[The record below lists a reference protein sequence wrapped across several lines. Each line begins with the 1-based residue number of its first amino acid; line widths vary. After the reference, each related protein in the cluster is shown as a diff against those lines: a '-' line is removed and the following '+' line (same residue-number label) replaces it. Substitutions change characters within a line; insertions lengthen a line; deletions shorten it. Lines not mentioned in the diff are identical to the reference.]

1 MENHL
6 RFLTEWR
13 LEQTMIYGRSITD
26 RPCLVTHAEDY
37 KQKIRRKFHHYDSIS
52 CSSEA
57 KRTKDCW
64 IQQRFSVQIQQ
75 IQSIAKFFKCK
86 SKALQL
92 LKGISVWAEHSN
104 ESIALSTRVHWVFG
118 FNVQF
123 AFSRSWMSFYKSS
136 CSWRFMKQIKNASKI
151 SPNNFAS

>member
-37 KQKIRRKFHHYDSIS
+37 KQKIRRKFHHFDSRS
-52 CSSEA
+52 SSEA

-64 IQQRFSVQIQQ
+64 IQQSFSVQIE
-75 IQSIAKFFKCK
+75 QSIAKFFKCKK

-104 ESIALSTRVHWVFG
+104 ESIALSARVHRVFG

-123 AFSRSWMSFYKSS
+123 ALSRSWMSFYKSS
-136 CSWRFMKQIKNASKI
+136 CSWRFVQQIKNASKI